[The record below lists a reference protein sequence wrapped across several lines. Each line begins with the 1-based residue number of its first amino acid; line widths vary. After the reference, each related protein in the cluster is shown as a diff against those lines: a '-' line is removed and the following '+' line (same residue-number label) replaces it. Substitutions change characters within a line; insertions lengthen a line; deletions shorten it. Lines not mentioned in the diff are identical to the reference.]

1 MEVFPNW
8 TSIPIILFLIIL
20 TYVLNRTFFRPM
32 DRTLNERHRKIEG
45 AKVEAEEIRKASQ
58 ERVFEFE
65 KRMRDARRAADA
77 QMAEARNQAL
87 GEKTKVVSEKR
98 NETEKMLSDARA
110 DIRRKTDEARRQL
123 EAEGHN
129 FAAQIA
135 SQILNRPVQGKQ

>member
-8 TSIPIILFLIIL
+8 TSIPIIFFLIIL

-32 DRTLNERHRKIEG
+32 DRTLKERHDRIEG

-58 ERVFEFE
+58 ERVLEFE
-65 KRMRDARRAADA
+65 KRMRDARRAADL

-98 NETEKMLSDARA
+98 VETEKMLSDARS
-110 DIRRKTDEARRQL
+110 DIKKKTDDARRQL
-123 EAEGHN
+123 EAEGLN
-129 FAAQIA
+129 FAHQIA
-135 SQILNRPVQGKQ
+135 SQILNRPVQRKQ